1 MGKEIDMSKSDKR
14 VAIVTGSAQG
24 IGKAIAKRLTE
35 DDVIVVIADI
45 NEEKAKATAKELGGL
60 AVKTDVS
67 SESDVANLVKTVMA
81 EYGRID
87 ILVNDAA
94 VVPFV
99 PWENIDFAEWRR
111 VMSVNVDGLFL
122 MCRAVGDVMKEA
134 GVGRII
140 NIASNVFVAGT
151 PNLAHYVA
159 SKGAVIGFT
168 RALAGE
174 IGKFGITVNAVAPGL
189 TESDGVMAGE
199 HRHGFDY
206 VVPMQAIPRKGQPED
221 IAPMVAF
228 LATEEARWVTGST
241 IVVDGGHT
249 RH

>member
-1 MGKEIDMSKSDKR
+1 MPKMEHK
-14 VAIVTGSAQG
+14 VAIVTGAAQG
-24 IGKAIAKRLTE
+24 IGKAIADRLAQ
-35 DDVIVVIADI
+35 DDVVVVIADV
-45 NEEKAKATAKELGGL
+45 NEEKAREVAQSLGGL

-67 SESDVANLVKTVMA
+67 NPADVTNLVKTVMDT
-81 EYGRID
+81 YGRID

-99 PWENIDFAEWRR
+99 RWEDLTLEEWRR

-122 MCRAVGDVMKEA
+122 MCRAVGDEMAKA
-134 GVGRII
+134 GFGRII

-174 IGKFGITVNAVAPGL
+174 VGKYGITVNAVAPGL
-189 TESDGVMAGE
+189 TESEGVMAGE
-199 HRHGFDY
+199 HQHGFDY
-206 VVPMQAIPRKGQPED
+206 VVPMQAIGRRGLPKD
-221 IAPMVAF
+221 IAPAIAF
-228 LATEEARWVTGST
+228 LASEEAGWVTGSLL
-241 IVVDGGHT
+241 VVDGGHT

>member
-1 MGKEIDMSKSDKR
+1 MPKMEHR
-14 VAIVTGSAQG
+14 VAIVTGAAQG
-24 IGKAIAKRLTE
+24 IGKAIADRLAQ
-35 DDVIVVIADI
+35 DDVVVVIADV
-45 NEEKAKATAKELGGL
+45 NEEKAKEVAKSLGGL

-67 SESDVANLVKTVMA
+67 NPDDVANLVKTVM
-81 EYGRID
+81 ETYGRID

-94 VVPFV
+94 LVPFV
-99 PWENIDFAEWRR
+99 PWEQLTLEEWRR

-122 MCRAVGDVMKEA
+122 MCRAVGDQMAKA
-134 GVGRII
+134 GYGRII

-174 IGKFGITVNAVAPGL
+174 VGKNGITVNAVAPGL
-189 TESDGVMAGE
+189 TESEGVMAGE
-199 HRHGFDY
+199 HQHGFDY
-206 VVPMQAIPRKGQPED
+206 VVPMQAFNRRGLPKD
-221 IAPMVAF
+221 IAPAIAF
-228 LATEEARWVTGST
+228 LASEEAGWVTGSLL
-241 IVVDGGHT
+241 VVDGGHT

>member
-1 MGKEIDMSKSDKR
+1 MPKLEHK
-14 VAIVTGSAQG
+14 VAIVTGAAQG
-24 IGKAIAKRLTE
+24 IGKAIADRLAQ
-35 DDVIVVIADI
+35 DDIVVVVADI
-45 NEEKAKATAKELGGL
+45 NEAKAQEVAKSLGGM

-67 SESDVANLVKTVMA
+67 KPEDVTNLVKTVMDT
-81 EYGRID
+81 YGRID

-99 PWENIDFAEWRR
+99 AWEDVTFEDWRK

-122 MCRAVGDVMKEA
+122 MCRAVGDEMAKA
-134 GVGRII
+134 GSGRIV

-159 SKGAVIGFT
+159 SKGAVVGFT

-174 IGKFGITVNAVAPGL
+174 VGKHGITVNAVAPGL
-189 TESDGVMAGE
+189 TESEGVMAGE
-199 HRHGFDY
+199 HQHGFEY
-206 VVPMQAIPRKGQPED
+206 VVPMQAINRKGQPRD
-221 IAPMVAF
+221 IAPAVAF
-228 LATEEARWVTGST
+228 LASDEAGWVTGSLL
-241 IVVDGGHT
+241 VVDGGHT

>member
-1 MGKEIDMSKSDKR
+1 MPKMENK
-14 VAIVTGSAQG
+14 VAIVTGAAQG
-24 IGKAIAKRLTE
+24 IGKAIADRLAQ
-35 DDVIVVIADI
+35 DDVVVVIADV
-45 NEEKAKATAKELGGL
+45 NEKKAEEVAKSLGGL

-67 SESDVANLVKTVMA
+67 SPSDVTNLVKTVMDT
-81 EYGRID
+81 YGRID

-99 PWENIDFAEWRR
+99 PWEDLTLEEWRR

-122 MCRAVGDVMKEA
+122 MCRAVGDEMAKA
-134 GVGRII
+134 GYGRII

-174 IGKFGITVNAVAPGL
+174 VGKNGITVNAVAPGL
-189 TESDGVMAGE
+189 TESEGVMAGE
-199 HRHGFDY
+199 HQHGFDY
-206 VVPMQAIPRKGQPED
+206 VVPMQAIGRRGLPQD
-221 IAPMVAF
+221 IAPAIAF
-228 LATEEARWVTGST
+228 LASDEAGWVTGSLL
-241 IVVDGGHT
+241 VVDGGHT

>member
-1 MGKEIDMSKSDKR
+1 MSTSDKR

-24 IGKAIAKRLTE
+24 IGKAIAKRIAQ

-45 NEEKAKATAKELGGL
+45 NEAKAKATAKELGGL
-60 AVKTDVS
+60 AVVTDVGDEKS
-67 SESDVANLVKTVMA
+67 VANLVKAVMA

-94 VVPFV
+94 VVPFI
-99 PWENIDFAEWRR
+99 PWENIDFTEWRR

-122 MCRAVGDVMKEA
+122 MCRAVGDVMKES
-134 GVGRII
+134 GYGRII

-189 TESDGVMAGE
+189 TESEGVMAGE

-206 VVPMQAIPRKGQPED
+206 VVPMQAIPRRGLPED
-221 IAPMVAF
+221 IAPTVAF
-228 LATEEARWVTGST
+228 LASEEARWVTGST

>member
-1 MGKEIDMSKSDKR
+1 MPKMEHR
-14 VAIVTGSAQG
+14 VAIVTGAAQG
-24 IGKAIAKRLTE
+24 IGKAIADRLAQ
-35 DDVIVVIADI
+35 DDVVVVIADV
-45 NEEKAKATAKELGGL
+45 NLDKAQEVAKSLGGL

-67 SESDVANLVKTVMA
+67 NPDDVTNLVKTVMDT
-81 EYGRID
+81 YGRID

-99 PWENIDFAEWRR
+99 PWENLTLEEWRR

-122 MCRAVGDVMKEA
+122 MCRAVGDQMATA
-134 GVGRII
+134 GYGRIV

-174 IGKFGITVNAVAPGL
+174 VGKNGITVNAVAPGL
-189 TESDGVMAGE
+189 TESEGVMAGE
-199 HRHGFDY
+199 HQHGFDY
-206 VVPMQAIPRKGQPED
+206 VVPMQAFNRRGLPRD
-221 IAPMVAF
+221 IAPAVAF
-228 LATEEARWVTGST
+228 LASEEASWVTGSLL
-241 IVVDGGHT
+241 VVDGGHT

>member
-1 MGKEIDMSKSDKR
+1 MPKMEHR
-14 VAIVTGSAQG
+14 VAIVTGAAQG
-24 IGKAIAKRLTE
+24 IGKAIADRLAQ
-35 DDVIVVIADI
+35 DDVVVVIADV
-45 NEEKAKATAKELGGL
+45 NEEKAKEVAKSLGGL

-67 SESDVANLVKTVMA
+67 NPDDVANLVKTVM
-81 EYGRID
+81 ETYGRID

-94 VVPFV
+94 LVPFV
-99 PWENIDFAEWRR
+99 PWEQLTLEEWRR

-122 MCRAVGDVMKEA
+122 MCRAVGDQMAKA
-134 GVGRII
+134 GYGRIV

-174 IGKFGITVNAVAPGL
+174 VGKHGITVNAVAPGL
-189 TESDGVMAGE
+189 TESEGVMAGE
-199 HRHGFDY
+199 HQHGFDY
-206 VVPMQAIPRKGQPED
+206 VVPMQAFNRRGLPKD
-221 IAPMVAF
+221 IAPAIAF
-228 LATEEARWVTGST
+228 LASEEAGWVTGSLL
-241 IVVDGGHT
+241 VVDGGHT

>member
-1 MGKEIDMSKSDKR
+1 MPKMEHK
-14 VAIVTGSAQG
+14 VAIVTGAAQG
-24 IGKAIAKRLTE
+24 IGKAIADRLAQ
-35 DDVIVVIADI
+35 DDVVVVIADV
-45 NEEKAKATAKELGGL
+45 NEEKAREVAQSLGGL
-60 AVKTDVS
+60 AVRTDVS
-67 SESDVANLVKTVMA
+67 NPADVTNLVKTVMDT
-81 EYGRID
+81 YGRID

-99 PWENIDFAEWRR
+99 RWEDLTLEEWRR

-122 MCRAVGDVMKEA
+122 MCRAVGDEMAKA
-134 GVGRII
+134 GFGRII

-174 IGKFGITVNAVAPGL
+174 VGKYGITVNAVAPGL
-189 TESDGVMAGE
+189 TESEGVMAGE
-199 HRHGFDY
+199 HQHGFDY
-206 VVPMQAIPRKGQPED
+206 VVPMQAIGRRGLPKD
-221 IAPMVAF
+221 IAPAIAF
-228 LATEEARWVTGST
+228 LASEEAGWVTGSLL
-241 IVVDGGHT
+241 VVDGGHT

>member
-1 MGKEIDMSKSDKR
+1 MPKMENK
-14 VAIVTGSAQG
+14 VAIVTGAAQG
-24 IGKAIAKRLTE
+24 IGKAIADRLAQ
-35 DDVIVVIADI
+35 DDVVVVIADV
-45 NEEKAKATAKELGGL
+45 NEKKAEEVAKSLGGL

-67 SESDVANLVKTVMA
+67 NPSDVTNLVKTVMGT
-81 EYGRID
+81 YGRID

-99 PWENIDFAEWRR
+99 PWEDLTLEEWRR

-122 MCRAVGDVMKEA
+122 MCRAVGDEMAKA
-134 GVGRII
+134 GYGRII

-174 IGKFGITVNAVAPGL
+174 VGKNGITVNAVAPGL
-189 TESDGVMAGE
+189 TESEGVMAGE
-199 HRHGFDY
+199 HQHGFDY
-206 VVPMQAIPRKGQPED
+206 VVPMQAIGRRGLPQD
-221 IAPMVAF
+221 IAPAIAF
-228 LATEEARWVTGST
+228 LASDEAGWVTGSLL
-241 IVVDGGHT
+241 VVDGGHT

>member
-1 MGKEIDMSKSDKR
+1 MPKMEHK
-14 VAIVTGSAQG
+14 VAIVTGAAQG
-24 IGKAIAKRLTE
+24 IGKAIADRLAQ
-35 DDVIVVIADI
+35 DDVVVVIADV
-45 NEEKAKATAKELGGL
+45 NEEKAHEVAQSLGGL

-67 SESDVANLVKTVMA
+67 NPADVTNLVKTVMDT
-81 EYGRID
+81 YGRID

-99 PWENIDFAEWRR
+99 RWEDLTLEEWRR

-122 MCRAVGDVMKEA
+122 MCRAVGDEMAKA
-134 GVGRII
+134 GFGRII

-174 IGKFGITVNAVAPGL
+174 VGKYGITVNAVAPGL
-189 TESDGVMAGE
+189 TESEGVMAGE
-199 HRHGFDY
+199 HQHGFDY
-206 VVPMQAIPRKGQPED
+206 VVPMQAIGRRGLPKD
-221 IAPMVAF
+221 IAPAIAF
-228 LATEEARWVTGST
+228 LASEEAGWVTGSLL
-241 IVVDGGHT
+241 VVDG
-249 RH
+249 

>member
-1 MGKEIDMSKSDKR
+1 MPKMENK
-14 VAIVTGSAQG
+14 VAIVTGAAQG
-24 IGKAIAKRLTE
+24 IGKAIADRLAQ
-35 DDVIVVIADI
+35 DDVVVVIADV
-45 NEEKAKATAKELGGL
+45 NEEKAREVAQSLGGL
-60 AVKTDVS
+60 AVRTDVS
-67 SESDVANLVKTVMA
+67 NPADVTNLVKTVMDT
-81 EYGRID
+81 YGRID

-99 PWENIDFAEWRR
+99 RWEDLTLEEWRR

-122 MCRAVGDVMKEA
+122 MCRAVGDEMAKA
-134 GVGRII
+134 GFGRII

-174 IGKFGITVNAVAPGL
+174 VGKYGITVNAVAPGL
-189 TESDGVMAGE
+189 TESEGVMAGE
-199 HRHGFDY
+199 HQHGFDY
-206 VVPMQAIPRKGQPED
+206 VVPMQAIGRRGLPKD
-221 IAPMVAF
+221 IAPAIAF
-228 LATEEARWVTGST
+228 LASEEAGWVTGSLL
-241 IVVDGGHT
+241 VVDGGHT

>member
-1 MGKEIDMSKSDKR
+1 MPKMEHK
-14 VAIVTGSAQG
+14 VAIVTGAAQG
-24 IGKAIAKRLTE
+24 IGKAIADRLAQ
-35 DDVIVVIADI
+35 DDVVVVIADV
-45 NEEKAKATAKELGGL
+45 NEEKAREVARSLGGL

-67 SESDVANLVKTVMA
+67 NPADVTNLVKTVMDA
-81 EYGRID
+81 YGRID

-99 PWENIDFAEWRR
+99 RWEDLTLEEWRR

-122 MCRAVGDVMKEA
+122 MCRAVGDEMAKA
-134 GVGRII
+134 GFGRII

-174 IGKFGITVNAVAPGL
+174 VGKYGITVNAVAPGL
-189 TESDGVMAGE
+189 TESEGVMAGE
-199 HRHGFDY
+199 HQHGFDY
-206 VVPMQAIPRKGQPED
+206 VVPMQAIGRRGLPKD
-221 IAPMVAF
+221 IAPAIAF
-228 LATEEARWVTGST
+228 LASEEAGWVTGSLL
-241 IVVDGGHT
+241 VVDGGHT